1 MSIPVIVDCD
11 PGHDDALA
19 LWFAAG
25 HPSLDLLA
33 VTTVG
38 GNVPLE
44 HTSRNARIVLS
55 VAGVTDVP
63 VAAGAEG
70 PLVARRSRRPSGSTA
85 RTASAGRCCPSRRC
99 RSTRAPRPSSWPT
112 CSLAADEPVA
122 IIATGPITN
131 VAVLL
136 RDRPELADR
145 IREIVWMGGSTERGN
160 ATPYAEF
167 NALVDPEALDLV
179 VRSGVKFTMV
189 GLNVTHRAL
198 VTPDVR
204 ARLAAI
210 GNRTSA
216 FGDELLEFFCR
227 TNAEVFGMPDGP
239 LHDPVAVAVLA
250 DPGCVELSCT
260 RASTSS
266 SRAPRRSAP
275 RASTSTACCAA
286 SRTRGS
292 RRASTSTGSGPP
304 SRHPSLVS
312 PESRAPRAPLELGL
326 DRRCRHQFVHA
337 GEDLV
342 GPERVLLDLGLV
354 ADAGE
359 HEDRVQ
365 AGLDARDDV
374 GVHAVADHRRCSRSA
389 RRSC

>member
-1 MSIPVIVDCD
+1 MSIPVIIDCD

-25 HPSLDLLA
+25 HPSLDVRA

-44 HTSRNARIVLS
+44 HTSRNGRVVLS

-70 PLVARRSRRPSGSTA
+70 PLARVLETA
-85 RTASAGRCCPSRRC
+85 EWIHGANGLGGPVLPEPTVPLDPRTATELMADVLLS
-99 RSTRAPRPSSWPT
+99 
-112 CSLAADEPVA
+112 ADEPVA

-136 RDRPELADR
+136 RDRPELVAN
-145 IREIVWMGGSTERGN
+145 IREVVWMGGSTERGN

-167 NALVDPEALDLV
+167 NAMVDPEALDLV

-198 VTPDVR
+198 VTPEVR

-250 DPGCVELSCT
+250 DPGCVEVVHTRLDVELTGTLTLGATSVDFDGMLSREPNAWVAT
-260 RASTSS
+260 GIDVDRFWDAVVAS
-266 SRAPRRSAP
+266 
-275 RASTSTACCAA
+275 
-286 SRTRGS
+286 
-292 RRASTSTGSGPP
+292 
-304 SRHPSLVS
+304 
-312 PESRAPRAPLELGL
+312 
-326 DRRCRHQFVHA
+326 
-337 GEDLV
+337 
-342 GPERVLLDLGLV
+342 V
-354 ADAGE
+354 ARLA
-359 HEDRVQ
+359 
-365 AGLDARDDV
+365 
-374 GVHAVADHRRCSRSA
+374 
-389 RRSC
+389 

>member
-1 MSIPVIVDCD
+1 MSIPVIIDCD

-25 HPSLDLLA
+25 HPSLDVRA

-44 HTSRNARIVLS
+44 HTSRNARVVLS
-55 VAGVTDVP
+55 VAGVADVP

-70 PLVARRSRRPSGSTA
+70 PLARVLETA
-85 RTASAGRCCPSRRC
+85 EWIHGANGLGGPVLPEPTVPLDPRTATELMADVLLS
-99 RSTRAPRPSSWPT
+99 
-112 CSLAADEPVA
+112 ADEPVA

-136 RDRPELADR
+136 RDRPELAAR
-145 IREIVWMGGSTERGN
+145 IREVVWMGGSTERGN

-167 NALVDPEALDLV
+167 NAMVDPEALDLV

-189 GLNVTHRAL
+189 GLNVTHHAL
-198 VTPDVR
+198 VTPEVR

-239 LHDPVAVAVLA
+239 PAR
-250 DPGCVELSCT
+250 PGGGR
-260 RASTSS
+260 RARR
-266 SRAPRRSAP
+266 SRLRRRRAHAPRRRAGRHPHPRRHERRLRRKAEP
-275 RASTSTACCAA
+275 RAE
-286 SRTRGS
+286 RLGRDGHRRRPILGRRRGI
-292 RRASTSTGSGPP
+292 RRP
-304 SRHPSLVS
+304 SRLN
-312 PESRAPRAPLELGL
+312 PRWP
-326 DRRCRHQFVHA
+326 RRV
-337 GEDLV
+337 
-342 GPERVLLDLGLV
+342 
-354 ADAGE
+354 
-359 HEDRVQ
+359 
-365 AGLDARDDV
+365 AGL
-374 GVHAVADHRRCSRSA
+374 S
-389 RRSC
+389 